1 MTTQPPGP
9 PGPPG
14 CTICPVPGKG
24 LGLFTQ
30 SCHQEGVQV
39 FRDEP
44 LFVVQHSGNRRVA
57 ANCARC
63 CAFLGPVQPQLERI
77 FSEARFEQLL
87 GVLRQSGLM
96 QQWEAALI
104 GQEPQFGGKAA
115 VPCSKGCGELYCSTA
130 CRDAH
135 YMHSHNL
142 LCAGLVETEDHPLIK
157 FKYLAIEN
165 TDTLLLA
172 AQVFAHLVNRAKAV
186 GGGADTTRALL
197 QELFAF
203 CHAPLKEASRP
214 PPGRA
219 KDVEFALHCDR
230 LVGEAAELLKA
241 AFDLHSPSEAA
252 ALFEHGPLYLSELLG
267 LFEYN
272 NIDVE
277 VASPLGSYFQ
287 SRAQMLGMA
296 VAQGSAD
303 AQQELQLLEA
313 LLREKE
319 WVMRCVWGE
328 ETTGIFDDGLDEEGD
343 DIAMSEDEEDDLDE
357 GAISAAAEAA
367 MAKARQYVDGLSM
380 NQLLQTR
387 WPAMHGTALFVSVA
401 RINHSC
407 APNLKVDFPDNSC
420 RLRATALQPLSSG
433 AELCISYI
441 HSELPVQ
448 ERRRQL
454 AEYGFACNC
463 ERCIAEDSGNSRR
476 TAKRLK

>member
-1 MTTQPPGP
+1 MTTQPPGL

-14 CTICPVPGKG
+14 CTICPVAGKG
-24 LGLFTQ
+24 FGLFTQ
-30 SCHQEGVQV
+30 NIHQQGVQV

-63 CAFLGPVQPQLERI
+63 CAFLGPLQVQLERI

-87 GVLRQSGLM
+87 GVLRQSGLV
-96 QQWEAALI
+96 QQWEAAMI
-104 GQEPQFGGKAA
+104 GQEPQRGKTP
-115 VPCSKGCGELYCSTA
+115 VPCAKGCGELYCSTA

-142 LCAGLVETEDHPLIK
+142 LCAGLVDSEDHPLIK
-157 FKYLAIEN
+157 YKYLAIEN

-172 AQVFAHLVNRAKAV
+172 AQVFAHLVNRAKAL

-214 PPGRA
+214 PPDRP
-219 KDVEFALHCDR
+219 KDVEFAMHCDR
-230 LVGEAAELLKA
+230 LVAEAAQLLKA
-241 AFDLHSPSEAA
+241 AFDLHSPAEAA
-252 ALFEHGPLYLSELLG
+252 ALFEHGPAYLSELLG

-287 SRAQMLGMA
+287 NRAQMLGM
-296 VAQGSAD
+296 QGSAD
-303 AQQELQLLEA
+303 AQQELHMLEA
-313 LLREKE
+313 VLREKE

-328 ETTGIFDDGLDEEGD
+328 ETTGIFDDGLGEEENDAEMG
-343 DIAMSEDEEDDLDE
+343 EDEEDDLDD

-380 NQLLQTR
+380 NQLLQAR
-387 WPAMHGTALFVSVA
+387 WPSMHGTGLFVSVA

-420 RLRATALQPLSSG
+420 CLRATALQPLASG

-441 HSELPVQ
+441 RNELPVQ

-463 ERCIAEDSGNSRR
+463 ERCMAEDSGDSRR